1 MAKYSPGVDCFSVIT
16 NGGLWVSGPD
26 LAHLYQAVP
35 LAYLGKRKLD
45 SKPGPSVQSGHQRA
59 INNSACIVLMDDF
72 VLAQVVRCTAVF
84 CLIFSR

>member
-35 LAYLGKRKLD
+35 LAYLGKPKLD
-45 SKPGPSVQSGHQRA
+45 SKPGPSAVSSLATSAPSTIQRA
-59 INNSACIVLMDDF
+59 LF
-72 VLAQVVRCTAVF
+72 
-84 CLIFSR
+84 